1 MRVQKFIP
9 RWRVTGAVLVLAL
22 FTAAPLL
29 GQQTG
34 TLTGTAISQVPD
46 LSDVQIAV
54 TGTGLGQLTNQDG
67 RFLIVNVP
75 VGEHTITAQL
85 IGYGATNQTVTI
97 TSGEPVVID
106 FTLRVRA
113 VQLDGMVVTGTS
125 SPPNAARWV
134 TASTSSPR
142 SRSRPFP

>member
-34 TLTGTAISQVPD
+34 TLTGTAISQGTGQP

-75 VGEHTITAQL
+75 VGEHEIVAQL
-85 IGYGATNQTVTI
+85 IGYGATTRRSPSHPASRWWSTFTPA
-97 TSGEPVVID
+97 TSG
-106 FTLRVRA
+106 
-113 VQLDGMVVTGTS
+113 QSSSTG
-125 SPPNAARWV
+125 WW
-134 TASTSSPR
+134 
-142 SRSRPFP
+142 